1 MTEDSAF
8 VPEHSD
14 LAAVA
19 NALDEHRRAGRVIV
33 QCHGVFD
40 LLHPGH
46 VAHLAEAKTHGDI
59 LVVTV
64 TPDRFVNKG
73 PGDLYSS
80 RTIARSCSRHS
91 TSSTTWR

>member
-1 MTEDSAF
+1 MPKSLESRTQSKTKSLPEITEI
-8 VPEHSD
+8 
-14 LAAVA
+14 
-19 NALDEHRRAGRVIV
+19 LDEVRKKGARIV

-46 VAHLAEAKTHGDI
+46 IRHFREAKAQGDC

-73 PGDLYSS
+73 PGRPVFTESL
-80 RTIARSCSRHS
+80 RL
-91 TSSTTWR
+91 